1 MTRDEQIQ
9 ALKQAEK
16 RIKDRFATWTEN
28 PKLKTS
34 LRRSS
39 ELIRDLKVDKAS
51 ERV

>member
-1 MTRDEQIQ
+1 MKRDEQIQ

-16 RIKDRFATWTEN
+16 RIKDRFATWLDD
-28 PKLKTS
+28 PKLKAS

-39 ELIRDLKVDKAS
+39 DFIRDLKVDKAS